1 MTIIDIKDSNAQ
13 SKTPLRH
20 LRRSTTTKI
29 ENYDALI
36 LGAFIK
42 YHYIW
47 IYNGVFSK
55 GSFFVLVFLISWRL
69 FKVSLLAVAF
79 IRITGYS
86 MTLYSSVIVVIFHGA
101 YIR

>member
-1 MTIIDIKDSNAQ
+1 MEHAIIARYTTI
-13 SKTPLRH
+13 
-20 LRRSTTTKI
+20 KI

-47 IYNGVFSK
+47 IYNDVFPK
-55 GSFFVLVFLISWRL
+55 RSFFILVFFISWRL
-69 FKVSLLAVAF
+69 FEVSLPDVAF
-79 IRITGYS
+79 IRITSYA
-86 MTLYSSVIVVIFHGA
+86 MTLYSSVIVVIFHGT